1 MVKIKP
7 APLVTTST
15 SAQSPSLTGGN
26 AAASRQGRLQVL
38 AGHGTPDGGTR
49 IQSRNVSPLH
59 DNPVLTPVH
68 KQPNPITT
76 PTFDDDLEA
85 GTQPNEVPES
95 DSESRS
101 VLPFTSA
108 LPQHHQPAA
117 EPEQPPAMP
126 AAEGLR
132 RVATRAVMGS
142 IPAIVGSV
150 LIFNGSQEDND
161 AMTWGGVALVA
172 CTGAYLTGMV
182 IDKLVDR
189 VMACCGTGSA
199 AQ

>member
-1 MVKIKP
+1 MFKIKP

-15 SAQSPSLTGGN
+15 SSQSAWPTGGN
-26 AAASRQGRLQVL
+26 MASPRLGRPQAQ
-38 AGHGTPDGGTR
+38 AGHGDMEGGTR
-49 IQSRNVSPLH
+49 IQARNVSPLH

-68 KQPNPITT
+68 KQSNVITT
-76 PTFDDDLEA
+76 PTVDDDLEA

-117 EPEQPPAMP
+117 EPAHSPAMLTTG
-126 AAEGLR
+126 GLR
-132 RVATRAVMGS
+132 GVATTMLGS
-142 IPAIVGSV
+142 VPAIVGSV
-150 LIFNGSQEDND
+150 LIFKGRQEDND
-161 AMTWGGVALVA
+161 AMAWGGVALVA
-172 CTGAYLTGMV
+172 CTGAYLTGKM
-182 IDKLVDR
+182 IDNLVDR
-189 VMACCGTGSA
+189 VMAYCGTGSA